1 MLQIVNRNNQ
11 ATQVVPLKNVNIHS
25 TIRSFAADVTIT
37 QVFRNDEAIPI
48 ESVYCFSI
56 EEQAAIYAFVARI
69 DNREIVAELKEKKEA
84 QKDYTEALE
93 QGHGAYLMEQ
103 DEKSQDNF
111 IINIG
116 ALPPSKECTITIS
129 YVTEL
134 DLVQGSIIRFV
145 VPTTIAPRY
154 NPERGGI
161 SSPAGTNAQYVQ
173 TSPYTIEFC
182 CQVENLDG
190 NQIARINS
198 SSHPIEIDLSQR
210 DCYTVKFAQQNT
222 HLDRDILINIELA
235 EKHDTFIATIESNA
249 VMATFMPTEDD
260 CQRVTKFG
268 NETNEFIFI
277 VDCSGSMDDE
287 NKIELARQAT
297 LLFLKSLPMNCHFNI
312 IRFGSNYVTLFNE
325 ITVVYNEDN
334 ARQAEALVKTMQA
347 DLGGTELLKPLKWLE
362 QHAPTQGQSR
372 QIFLLTD
379 GEISNVTEVL
389 DLCRSMASSTRIF
402 SFGLGHSPSRSL
414 VKGLARSTNGRF
426 VFIPPNSTV
435 DVYVGEQLQKAL
447 QRCITNV
454 GVKWNLSTA
463 VVETVPNQLPP
474 VYAKDRL
481 IVYGLLDDK
490 SIPFDHNSSVELQ
503 VDQQQLSVARI
514 SRIPSISENGM
525 IARLA
530 AKALILE
537 LQHAKLSAKR
547 TTVGSPQSRFQDN
560 LEESNDSTI
569 SKLKEIEKKRIIEL
583 SLKHKILSPH
593 TAFIGIEKRTDGNN
607 AHMALREVPIQISVD
622 DQHLRPTL
630 HKLTNAARSSSI
642 NLMTCPTYSF
652 SRHCRGGR
660 GLGLVGAAGW
670 NASNKRSYDSQ
681 SYSTNSYS
689 ANYRQERSRRRSR
702 SRSRSRSPPNRED
715 YFLNRSNKHI
725 RNVPTQSN
733 PSEWPSNDQDIVRHL
748 IDKQNFNGLWHLD
761 AESIRHL
768 TGKPLANFQ
777 SIHTDIPVLISAI
790 VLILLETRFGAFV
803 SMWHGVAQKARTI
816 IIEKLGK
823 DPKNLETLLES
834 IRKQL

>member
-1 MLQIVNRNNQ
+1 MLRIVNQNNQ
-11 ATQVVPLKNVNIHS
+11 SLQVVPLKNVNIHG

-48 ESVYCFSI
+48 EAVYCFPI
-56 EEQAAIYAFVARI
+56 EEQAAIYAFVAHI
-69 DNREIVAELKEKKEA
+69 DNREIVAELKEKKVA

-93 QGHGAYLMEQ
+93 HGHGAYLMEQ

-111 IINIG
+111 IINVG

-134 DLVQGSIIRFV
+134 DLIQGSIIRFV

-161 SSPAGTNAQYVQ
+161 SSPAGTNAQYIQ

-190 NQIARINS
+190 TQIARINS

-210 DCYTVKFAQQNT
+210 DHYTVKFAQQNT

-235 EKHDTFIATIESNA
+235 EKCDTLIATIESGA

-260 CQRVTKFG
+260 CQHVTKFSS
-268 NETNEFIFI
+268 ETNEFVFV

-287 NKIELARQAT
+287 NKIGLARQAT
-297 LLFLKSLPMNCHFNI
+297 LLFLKSLPMNCYFNI
-312 IRFGSNYVTLFNE
+312 IRFGSKYVTLFNQ

-334 ARQAEALVKTMQA
+334 ARQAERLVKTMQA

-362 QHAPTQGQSR
+362 QHSPTQGRSR

-389 DLCRSMASSTRIF
+389 DLCRSMALSTRIF
-402 SFGLGHSPSRSL
+402 SFGLGQSPSRSL

-426 VFIPPNSTV
+426 VFIPPNTTV
-435 DVYVGEQLQKAL
+435 DIHVGEQLQKAL

-454 GVKWNLSTA
+454 KVKWNLGTT

-481 IVYGLLDDK
+481 IVYGLVGDK
-490 SIPFDHNSSVELQ
+490 SVPFDHNSSVELQ

-537 LQHAKLSAKR
+537 LQHAKLPAKK
-547 TTVGSPQSRFQDN
+547 TTVGSRQSRFQDN
-560 LEESNDSTI
+560 IKESNELTI
-569 SKLKEIEKKRIIEL
+569 SEIKEAEKKRIIEL
-583 SLKHKILSPH
+583 SLKYKILSPH
-593 TAFIGIEKRTDGNN
+593 TAFIDIEKRTDGNN
-607 AHMALREVPIQISVD
+607 AHMVLREVPIQISAD
-622 DQHLRPTL
+622 DQHLTSSPYNQTHGSITL
-630 HKLTNAARSSSI
+630 NS
-642 NLMTCPTYSF
+642 NLMGSSVYGTY
-652 SRHCRGGR
+652 
-660 GLGLVGAAGW
+660 VGYRV
-670 NASNKRSYDSQ
+670 AS
-681 SYSTNSYS
+681 
-689 ANYRQERSRRRSR
+689 
-702 SRSRSRSPPNRED
+702 
-715 YFLNRSNKHI
+715 
-725 RNVPTQSN
+725 
-733 PSEWPSNDQDIVRHL
+733 
-748 IDKQNFNGLWHLD
+748 
-761 AESIRHL
+761 
-768 TGKPLANFQ
+768 
-777 SIHTDIPVLISAI
+777 SAI
-790 VLILLETRFGAFV
+790 LRLIHDL
-803 SMWHGVAQKARTI
+803 S
-816 IIEKLGK
+816 
-823 DPKNLETLLES
+823 TLPYNEYS
-834 IRKQL
+834 